1 MQISILIKP
10 ERKDLSEFFLS
21 RDFNL
26 VENEPNILL
35 YCGYSA
41 RELRSLMSNTHA
53 DIAIVTR
60 FKPED
65 KEKFI
70 WIYNSFDT
78 VEELVNSNSVIT
90 NSTTMAQE
98 VYSRLG
104 IQLAIQQVKIPVGSM
119 EKYINIFTNIRSLM
133 QWK

>member
-35 YCGYSA
+35 YCGYSP